1 LRSPSYSWHSR
12 GLAMS
17 LIEIEDLTFSYTSQ
31 RQEPALRNLSCS
43 IEQGSFVGITGLADA
58 GKSTFCRL
66 IAGYIPHFFHG
77 EFSGR
82 VSVAATDTRETTI
95 GELAERVG
103 FVFENP
109 FDQLTGASLTVLEE
123 AAFALEN
130 MGLAREEIRL
140 RAEKSLSQVGMGDL
154 KDRHPQQL
162 SGGQSQRLA
171 LASILAV
178 QPEVFILD
186 EPTSQLDPL
195 GVEEVFDVITDM
207 HSTGNTLIVV
217 SQDLDHLAIRADRL
231 IVIDRGEIKWD
242 GEPREV
248 LLDAA
253 EARYP
258 ILIPDVLQIS
268 RKLREA
274 GRIPS
279 NSPVPLTVVQ
289 AAKELS
295 SIDTPGSAAQTIA
308 SDRTSR
314 RSKEKRSN
322 EIVFEDVHFDYPTG
336 VSAIRGISLSLD
348 EGCVCIVGQNGSG
361 KTTFARHLNGL
372 LKPTRGHVLVRGK
385 DTREY
390 RVAELAREVGLAFQ
404 NPDDQLFRSTV
415 EEEVRFGPD
424 NVGASP
430 EESKRL
436 VTSAMEL
443 MGLEA
448 VREKKPHDL
457 GVPER
462 KRVATASVIAM
473 NTPVVVLD
481 EPSGGQDA
489 EGIDLLGH
497 LVGHLVE
504 QGKLVIVVTH
514 DVKFAARQADRV
526 IALHQGQVL
535 LDDDPRTVF
544 GREEDLALTHVEP
557 PAVTRLGKLLGL
569 DETLLL
575 PEELVADFAP
585 E

>member
-1 LRSPSYSWHSR
+1 
-12 GLAMS
+12 MS
-17 LIEIEDLTFSYTSQ
+17 LIDIEDLTFSYAAQ
-31 RQEPALRNLSCS
+31 RQEPALRNVSCS
-43 IEQGSFVGITGLADA
+43 IEQGSFVGITGLAEA

-66 IAGYIPHFFHG
+66 IAGYIPHFFQG

-82 VSVAATDTRETTI
+82 VNVAGKDTRETTI
-95 GELAERVG
+95 GELAEWVG

-130 MGLAREEIRL
+130 MGLAREQIRL
-140 RAEKSLSQVGMGDL
+140 RAEKSLTQVGMEDL

-195 GVEEVFDVITDM
+195 GVEEVFDVISDM
-207 HSTGNTLIVV
+207 HTRGNTLIVV
-217 SQDLDHLAIRADRL
+217 SQDLDHLAIRSDRL
-231 IVIDRGEIKWD
+231 MVIDKGEIKWD
-242 GEPREV
+242 GDPREV
-248 LLDAA
+248 LLEAA

-258 ILIPDVLQIS
+258 ILIPDVLEIS
-268 RKLREA
+268 RKLRAA

-279 NSPVPLTVVQ
+279 SPPAPLTLEQ
-289 AAKELS
+289 AATELS
-295 SIDTPGSAAQTIA
+295 SINTPGSAAQAIA
-308 SDRTSR
+308 TGRTSR
-314 RSKEKRSN
+314 HSKVESSKEL
-322 EIVFEDVHFDYPTG
+322 VFEDVHYDYPTG
-336 VSAIRGISLSLD
+336 VTAIRGVSLSLD
-348 EGCVCIVGQNGSG
+348 EGCVCIVGQNGAG
-361 KTTFARHLNGL
+361 KTTFAKHLNGL
-372 LKPTRGHVLVRGK
+372 LRPTRGRVLVRGK

-430 EESKRL
+430 EEAGRL
-436 VTSAMEL
+436 IGSAIALME
-443 MGLEA
+443 LEA

-481 EPSGGQDA
+481 EPTGGQDA
-489 EGIDLLGH
+489 EGIDLLGQ
-497 LVGHLVE
+497 LVGQLVR

-526 IALHQGQVL
+526 IALQQGRVL

-544 GREEDLALTHVEP
+544 SREEALARTHVEP
-557 PAVTRLGKLLGL
+557 PAVTQVGKLLGL
-569 DETLLL
+569 DETLLT
-575 PEELVADFAP
+575 PEEFLAVFAP

>member
-1 LRSPSYSWHSR
+1 MADSVV
-12 GLAMS
+12 S
-17 LIEIEDLTFSYTSQ
+17 LIEIEVLTFSYTTQ
-31 RQEPALRNLSCS
+31 PHEPALRNLSCS
-43 IEQGSFVGITGLADA
+43 IEQGTFVGITGLAEA

-82 VSVAATDTRETTI
+82 VNVAGTDTRETTI

-130 MGLAREEIRL
+130 MGLTREEIRL
-140 RAEKSLSQVGMGDL
+140 RAEKSLSQVGMEDL

-195 GVEEVFDVITDM
+195 GVEEVFDVISGM
-207 HSTGNTLIVV
+207 HRRGYTVIVV
-217 SQDLDHLAIRADRL
+217 SQDLDHLVIHADRL
-231 IVIDRGEIKWD
+231 MVIDKGEIKWD
-242 GEPREV
+242 GEPRKV
-248 LLDAA
+248 LLEAA

-258 ILIPDVLQIS
+258 ILIPDVLEIS
-268 RKLREA
+268 RKLRAA
-274 GRIPS
+274 GRIPLG
-279 NSPVPLTVVQ
+279 SPVPLTVEQ
-289 AAKELS
+289 AARELS
-295 SIDTPGSAAQTIA
+295 SINERSTAAQTIA
-308 SDRTSR
+308 AGRTSR
-314 RSKEKRSN
+314 HLPGSKVERRK
-322 EIVFEDVHFDYPTG
+322 ELVFENVHYDYPTG
-336 VSAIRGISLSLD
+336 VSAIRGVSLSLD
-348 EGCVCIVGQNGSG
+348 GGCVCILGQNGAG
-361 KTTFARHLNGL
+361 KTTFAKHLNGL
-372 LKPTRGHVLVRGK
+372 LQPTRGRVLVRGK

-430 EESKRL
+430 EEAKRL
-436 VTSAMEL
+436 VTSAMDL

-473 NTPVVVLD
+473 NTPVLVLD
-481 EPSGGQDA
+481 EPTGGQDA
-489 EGIDLLGH
+489 EGIDLLGK
-497 LVGHLVE
+497 LVGSLVQ

-514 DVKFAARQADRV
+514 DVKFAARHADRV
-526 IALHQGQVL
+526 IALHQGRVL
-535 LDDDPRTVF
+535 LDDGSRTVF
-544 GREEDLALTHVEP
+544 GREETLARTHVEP

-569 DETLLL
+569 DETFLSPQELLAVL
-575 PEELVADFAP
+575 NPE
-585 E
+585 

>member
-1 LRSPSYSWHSR
+1 
-12 GLAMS
+12 MS
-17 LIEIEDLTFSYTSQ
+17 LIEIEDLSFSYASQ
-31 RQEPALRNLSCS
+31 QHEPALRNLSCT
-43 IEQGSFVGITGLADA
+43 IEQGSFVGITGLTEA

-77 EFSGR
+77 ELSGR
-82 VSVAATDTRETTI
+82 VSVAGTDTRETTI
-95 GELAERVG
+95 GKLAERVG

-130 MGLAREEIRL
+130 MGLTREEIRL
-140 RAEKSLSQVGMGDL
+140 RAEKSLSQVGMEDL

-207 HSTGNTLIVV
+207 HRGGNTLIVV
-217 SQDLDHLAIRADRL
+217 SQDLDHLAIGADRL
-231 IVIDRGEIKWD
+231 IVIDKGEIKWD
-242 GEPREV
+242 GEPRKV
-248 LLDAA
+248 LLEAA
-253 EARYP
+253 EASYP
-258 ILIPDVLQIS
+258 ILIPDVLEIS

-279 NSPVPLTVVQ
+279 NSPVPLTTEQ
-289 AAKELS
+289 AVKELS
-295 SIDTPGSAAQTIA
+295 SIDTAGSASQAIA
-308 SDRTSR
+308 SGGTPR
-314 RSKEKRSN
+314 RSKVQSN
-322 EIVFEDVHFDYPTG
+322 DEILFEDVHYDYPTG
-336 VSAIRGISLSLD
+336 VSAIRGVSLSLD
-348 EGCVCIVGQNGSG
+348 EGCVCIVGENGAG
-361 KTTFARHLNGL
+361 KTTMARHLNGL
-372 LKPTRGHVLVRGK
+372 LKPTRGRVLVRGK

-415 EEEVRFGPD
+415 EDEVRFGPE

-430 EESKRL
+430 EEARRL
-436 VTSAMEL
+436 IGSAIDL

-481 EPSGGQDA
+481 EPTGGQDA
-489 EGIDLLGH
+489 EGIDLLGQ
-497 LVGHLVE
+497 LVGTLVQ

-514 DVKFAARQADRV
+514 DVKFAARRADRV
-526 IALHQGQVL
+526 IALHQGRVL
-535 LDDDPRTVF
+535 LDDDPRMVF
-544 GREEDLALTHVEP
+544 GRKEDLARTHVEP
-557 PAVTRLGKLLGL
+557 PVVTRLGKLLGL
-569 DETLLL
+569 EETLLW
-575 PEELVADFAP
+575 PEELLAVFAP

>member
-1 LRSPSYSWHSR
+1 MADS
-12 GLAMS
+12 AVS
-17 LIEIEDLTFSYTSQ
+17 LIEIEELTFSYSTQ
-31 RQEPALRNLSCS
+31 QHEPALRNLSCS
-43 IEQGSFVGITGLADA
+43 IEQGSFVGITGLAEA

-66 IAGYIPHFFHG
+66 IAGYIPHFFQG

-82 VSVAATDTRETTI
+82 VNVAGKDTTETTI
-95 GELAERVG
+95 GELAEWVG

-130 MGLAREEIRL
+130 MGLAREQIRL
-140 RAEKSLSQVGMGDL
+140 RAEKSLTQVGMEDL

-171 LASILAV
+171 LASIIAV

-195 GVEEVFDVITDM
+195 GVEEVFDVISDM
-207 HSTGNTLIVV
+207 HTRGNTLIVV
-217 SQDLDHLAIRADRL
+217 SQDLDHLAIRSERL
-231 IVIDRGEIKWD
+231 MVIDKGEIKWD

-248 LLDAA
+248 LLEAA

-258 ILIPDVLQIS
+258 ILIPDVLEIS
-268 RKLREA
+268 RKLRAAE
-274 GRIPS
+274 RIPS
-279 NSPVPLTVVQ
+279 NPPLPLTVEQ
-289 AAKELS
+289 AANELS
-295 SIDTPGSAAQTIA
+295 SIDTPGSAETIA
-308 SDRTSR
+308 AGRTSR
-314 RSKEKRSN
+314 HSKVESSKEL
-322 EIVFEDVHFDYPTG
+322 VFEDVHYDYPTG
-336 VSAIRGISLSLD
+336 VSAIRGVSLSLD
-348 EGCVCIVGQNGSG
+348 EGCVCIVGQNGAG
-361 KTTFARHLNGL
+361 KTTFAKHLNGL
-372 LKPTRGHVLVRGK
+372 LRPTRGRVLVRGK

-424 NVGASP
+424 NVGAGP
-430 EESKRL
+430 EEAKRM
-436 VTSAMEL
+436 VAFAMDL

-448 VREKKPHDL
+448 VPEKKPHDL

-481 EPSGGQDA
+481 EPTGGQDA
-489 EGIDLLGH
+489 EGIELLGQVVGQ
-497 LVGHLVE
+497 LVQ
-504 QGKLVIVVTH
+504 QGKLVVVVTH
-514 DVKFAARQADRV
+514 DVMFAARHADRV
-526 IALHQGQVL
+526 IALYQGRVL

-544 GREEDLALTHVEP
+544 GREETLARTHVVP

-569 DETLLL
+569 EETLLS
-575 PEELVADFAP
+575 PEELLAVFAP

>member
-1 LRSPSYSWHSR
+1 MADSVV
-12 GLAMS
+12 S
-17 LIEIEDLTFSYTSQ
+17 LIEIEDLTFSYASQ
-31 RQEPALRNLSCS
+31 QHEPALRNLSCS
-43 IEQGSFVGITGLADA
+43 IEQGTFVGITGLAET

-77 EFSGR
+77 EFSG
-82 VSVAATDTRETTI
+82 SVNIAGTDTRETTI

-140 RAEKSLSQVGMGDL
+140 RAEKSLSQVGMEDL

-178 QPEVFILD
+178 QPDVFILD

-207 HSTGNTLIVV
+207 HRAGNTLIVV

-231 IVIDRGEIKWD
+231 MVIDKGEIKWD
-242 GEPREV
+242 GEPRKV
-248 LLDAA
+248 LLEAA

-258 ILIPDVLQIS
+258 ILIPDVLEIS
-268 RKLREA
+268 RRLRAA
-274 GRIPS
+274 GRIPTT
-279 NSPVPLTVVQ
+279 SPVPLTVEQ
-289 AAKELS
+289 AAEELS
-295 SIDTPGSAAQTIA
+295 SINTPGSAAGTIA
-308 SDRTSR
+308 SGRTSR
-314 RSKEKRSN
+314 HAKEESN
-322 EIVFEDVHFDYPTG
+322 KELLFEDVHYDYPTG
-336 VSAIRGISLSLD
+336 VSAIRGVSLRLD
-348 EGCVCIVGQNGSG
+348 EGCVCIVGQNGAG
-361 KTTFARHLNGL
+361 KTTFAKHLNGL
-372 LKPTRGHVLVRGK
+372 LRPTRGRVLIRGK

-415 EEEVRFGPD
+415 EAEVRFGPD

-430 EESKRL
+430 EEAKRL
-436 VTSAMEL
+436 VATAMDL
-443 MGLEA
+443 MALEA

-481 EPSGGQDA
+481 EPTGGQDA
-489 EGIDLLGH
+489 EGIELLGQ
-497 LVGHLVE
+497 LVSQLVQ

-514 DVKFAARQADRV
+514 DVKFAAQHADRV
-526 IALHQGQVL
+526 IALHQGRAL
-535 LDDDPRTVF
+535 LDDDPRSVF
-544 GREEDLALTHVEP
+544 GREEALARTHVEP

-569 DETLLL
+569 DETLLTL
-575 PEELVADFAP
+575 EEFLAVFAP

>member
-1 LRSPSYSWHSR
+1 MADS
-12 GLAMS
+12 AVS
-17 LIEIEDLTFSYTSQ
+17 LIEIEDLTFSYASKQ
-31 RQEPALRNLSCS
+31 HEPALRNLRCT
-43 IEQGSFVGITGLADA
+43 IEQGSFVGITGPAEA
-58 GKSTFCRL
+58 GKTTFCRL

-77 EFSGR
+77 EFSGN
-82 VSVAATDTRETTI
+82 VNVAGTDTRETTI
-95 GELAERVG
+95 GDLAERVG

-140 RAEKSLSQVGMGDL
+140 RAEKSLSQVGMEDL

-207 HSTGNTLIVV
+207 HRGGNTLIVV

-231 IVIDRGEIKWD
+231 MVIDEGEIKWD
-242 GEPREV
+242 GEPRKV
-248 LLDAA
+248 LLEAA

-258 ILIPDVLQIS
+258 ILIPDVLEIS
-268 RKLREA
+268 RKLRAA

-279 NSPVPLTVVQ
+279 TSAVPLTVEQ

-295 SIDTPGSAAQTIA
+295 PINIPGSAAQTIA
-308 SDRTSR
+308 AGKTSCHSKVES
-314 RSKEKRSN
+314 SKEL
-322 EIVFEDVHFDYPTG
+322 VFEDVHYDYPTG
-336 VSAIRGISLSLD
+336 VSAIRGVSLSLD
-348 EGCVCIVGQNGSG
+348 EGCVCIVGQNGAG
-361 KTTFARHLNGL
+361 KTTLAKHLNGL
-372 LKPTRGHVLVRGK
+372 LQPTRGRVLVRGK

-415 EEEVRFGPD
+415 EVEVRFGPD

-430 EESKRL
+430 EEAKRL
-436 VTSAMEL
+436 VATAMDL

-448 VREKKPHDL
+448 VRQKKPHDL

-481 EPSGGQDA
+481 EPTGGQDA
-489 EGIDLLGH
+489 KGIELLGQ
-497 LVGHLVE
+497 LVGQLVQ

-514 DVKFAARQADRV
+514 DVKFAAQHADRV
-526 IALHQGQVL
+526 IALHQGRVL

-544 GREEDLALTHVEP
+544 GREEALARTHVEP
-557 PAVTRLGKLLGL
+557 PAVTRLGKLMGL
-569 DETLLL
+569 DETLLS
-575 PEELVADFAP
+575 PEELLAVFAP

>member
-1 LRSPSYSWHSR
+1 V
-12 GLAMS
+12 S
-17 LIEIEDLTFSYTSQ
+17 LIEIEDLTFSYASQ
-31 RQEPALRNLSCS
+31 QHEPALRNLSCT
-43 IEQGSFVGITGLADA
+43 IEQGTFVGITGLAEA

-66 IAGYIPHFFHG
+66 ISGYIPHFFHG
-77 EFSGR
+77 EFSGT
-82 VSVAATDTRETTI
+82 VSVAETDTRETTI

-130 MGLAREEIRL
+130 MGLARDEIRL
-140 RAEKSLSQVGMGDL
+140 RAEKSLSQVGMEDL
-154 KDRHPQQL
+154 EDRHPQQL

-195 GVEEVFDVITDM
+195 GMEEVFEVITDM
-207 HSTGNTLIVV
+207 HRAGNTLIVV

-231 IVIDRGEIKWD
+231 IVIDKGEIKWD
-242 GEPREV
+242 GEPRKV
-248 LLDAA
+248 LLKAA

-258 ILIPDVLQIS
+258 ILIPDVLEIS
-268 RKLREA
+268 RKLRDA
-274 GRIPS
+274 SLIPS
-279 NSPVPLTVVQ
+279 DPPVPLTVEQ
-289 AAKELS
+289 AVKELS
-295 SIDTPGSAAQTIA
+295 SIDTTGSASQAID
-308 SDRTSR
+308 SDSTPR
-314 RSKEKRSN
+314 RSKAEGSN
-322 EIVFEDVHFDYPTG
+322 EIVFEDVHYDYPTG
-336 VSAIRGISLSLD
+336 VSAIRGVSLRL
-348 EGCVCIVGQNGSG
+348 EGGCICIVGQNGAG
-361 KTTFARHLNGL
+361 KTTLARLLNGL
-372 LKPTRGHVLVRGK
+372 LKPTRGRVLVRGK
-385 DTREY
+385 DTREH

-430 EESKRL
+430 EEARRL
-436 VTSAMEL
+436 IGSAIDLMEL
-443 MGLEA
+443 ET

-481 EPSGGQDA
+481 EPTGGQDA
-489 EGIDLLGH
+489 EGIDLLGQ
-497 LVGHLVE
+497 LVDTLVQ

-514 DVKFAARQADRV
+514 DVRFAARHADRV
-526 IALHQGQVL
+526 IALHQGRVL
-535 LDDDPRTVF
+535 LDDDPRAVL

-575 PEELVADFAP
+575 PEELLAVFAP

>member
-1 LRSPSYSWHSR
+1 
-12 GLAMS
+12 MS
-17 LIEIEDLTFSYTSQ
+17 LIEIEDLTFSYASKQ
-31 RQEPALRNLSCS
+31 HEPALRNLRCT
-43 IEQGSFVGITGLADA
+43 IEQGSFVGITGPAEA
-58 GKSTFCRL
+58 GKTTFCRL

-77 EFSGR
+77 EFSGN
-82 VSVAATDTRETTI
+82 VNVAGTDTRETTI
-95 GELAERVG
+95 GDLAERVG

-140 RAEKSLSQVGMGDL
+140 RAEKSLSQVGMEDL

-207 HSTGNTLIVV
+207 HRGGNTLIVV

-231 IVIDRGEIKWD
+231 MVIDEGEIKWD
-242 GEPREV
+242 GEPRKV
-248 LLDAA
+248 LLEAA

-258 ILIPDVLQIS
+258 ILIPDVLEIS
-268 RKLREA
+268 RKLRAA

-279 NSPVPLTVVQ
+279 TSAVPLTVEQ

-295 SIDTPGSAAQTIA
+295 PINIPGSAAQTIVAGRA
-308 SDRTSR
+308 SHQPTVES
-314 RSKEKRSN
+314 SKELL
-322 EIVFEDVHFDYPTG
+322 FEDVHYDYPTG
-336 VSAIRGISLSLD
+336 VSAIRGVSLSLD
-348 EGCVCIVGQNGSG
+348 EGCVCIVGQNGAG
-361 KTTFARHLNGL
+361 KTTLAKHLNGL
-372 LKPTRGHVLVRGK
+372 LQPTRGRVLVRGK

-415 EEEVRFGPD
+415 EVEVRFGPD

-430 EESKRL
+430 EEAKRL
-436 VTSAMEL
+436 VATAMDL

-448 VREKKPHDL
+448 VRQKKPHDL

-481 EPSGGQDA
+481 EPTGGQDA
-489 EGIDLLGH
+489 KGIELLGQ
-497 LVGHLVE
+497 LVGQLVQ

-514 DVKFAARQADRV
+514 DVKFAAQHADRV
-526 IALHQGQVL
+526 IALYQGRVL

-544 GREEDLALTHVEP
+544 GREEALALTHVEP
-557 PAVTRLGKLLGL
+557 PAVTRLGKLMGL
-569 DETLLL
+569 DETLLS
-575 PEELVADFAP
+575 PEELLAVFAP

>member
-1 LRSPSYSWHSR
+1 MADS
-12 GLAMS
+12 AVS
-17 LIEIEDLTFSYTSQ
+17 LIEIEDLTFSYSTQ
-31 RQEPALRNLSCS
+31 QHELALRNLSCS
-43 IEQGSFVGITGLADA
+43 IEQGSFVGITGLAEA

-66 IAGYIPHFFHG
+66 IAGYIPHFFQG

-82 VSVAATDTRETTI
+82 VNVAGKDTRETTI
-95 GELAERVG
+95 GELAEWVG

-130 MGLAREEIRL
+130 MGLAREQIRL
-140 RAEKSLSQVGMGDL
+140 RAEKSLTQVGMEDL

-195 GVEEVFDVITDM
+195 GVEEVFDVISDM
-207 HSTGNTLIVV
+207 HTIGNTLIVV
-217 SQDLDHLAIRADRL
+217 SQDLDHLALRADRL
-231 IVIDRGEIKWD
+231 MVIDKGEIKWD

-248 LLDAA
+248 LLEAA

-258 ILIPDVLQIS
+258 ILIPDVLEIS
-268 RKLREA
+268 RKLRAA

-279 NSPVPLTVVQ
+279 NPPLPLTVEQ
-289 AAKELS
+289 AANELY
-295 SIDTPGSAAQTIA
+295 SIGTPGSAETIA
-308 SDRTSR
+308 AGRTSR
-314 RSKEKRSN
+314 HSKVESSKEL
-322 EIVFEDVHFDYPTG
+322 VFEDVHYDYPTG
-336 VSAIRGISLSLD
+336 VSAIRGVSLSLD
-348 EGCVCIVGQNGSG
+348 EGCVCIVGQNGAG
-361 KTTFARHLNGL
+361 KTTFAKHLNGL
-372 LKPTRGHVLVRGK
+372 LRPTRGRVLVRGK

-424 NVGASP
+424 NVGAGP
-430 EESKRL
+430 EEAKRM
-436 VTSAMEL
+436 VAFAMDL

-448 VREKKPHDL
+448 VPEKKPHDL

-481 EPSGGQDA
+481 EPTGGQDA
-489 EGIDLLGH
+489 EGIELLGQ
-497 LVGHLVE
+497 LVGQLVQ
-504 QGKLVIVVTH
+504 QGKLVVVVTH
-514 DVKFAARQADRV
+514 DVNFAARHADRV
-526 IALHQGQVL
+526 IALYQGRVL
-535 LDDDPRTVF
+535 LDDYPRTVF
-544 GREEDLALTHVEP
+544 GREETLACTHVEP

-569 DETLLL
+569 DETLLS
-575 PEELVADFAP
+575 PEELLAVFAP

>member
-1 LRSPSYSWHSR
+1 
-12 GLAMS
+12 M
-17 LIEIEDLTFSYTSQ
+17 E
-31 RQEPALRNLSCS
+31 
-43 IEQGSFVGITGLADA
+43 
-58 GKSTFCRL
+58 
-66 IAGYIPHFFHG
+66 
-77 EFSGR
+77 
-82 VSVAATDTRETTI
+82 
-95 GELAERVG
+95 
-103 FVFENP
+103 
-109 FDQLTGASLTVLEE
+109 
-123 AAFALEN
+123 
-130 MGLAREEIRL
+130 
-140 RAEKSLSQVGMGDL
+140 DL

-207 HSTGNTLIVV
+207 HRGGNTLIVV

-231 IVIDRGEIKWD
+231 MVIDEGEIKWD
-242 GEPREV
+242 GEPRKV
-248 LLDAA
+248 LLEAA

-258 ILIPDVLQIS
+258 ILIPDVLEIS
-268 RKLREA
+268 RKLRAA

-279 NSPVPLTVVQ
+279 NPPLPLTVEQ
-289 AAKELS
+289 AANELY
-295 SIDTPGSAAQTIA
+295 SIGTPGSAETIA
-308 SDRTSR
+308 AGRTSR
-314 RSKEKRSN
+314 HSKVESSKEL
-322 EIVFEDVHFDYPTG
+322 VFEDVHYDYPTG
-336 VSAIRGISLSLD
+336 VSAIRGVSLSLD
-348 EGCVCIVGQNGSG
+348 EGCVCIVGQNGAG
-361 KTTFARHLNGL
+361 KTTFAKHLNGL
-372 LKPTRGHVLVRGK
+372 LRPTRGRVLVRGK

-424 NVGASP
+424 NVGAGP
-430 EESKRL
+430 EEAKRM
-436 VTSAMEL
+436 VAFAMDL

-448 VREKKPHDL
+448 VPEKKPHDL

-481 EPSGGQDA
+481 EPTGGQDA
-489 EGIDLLGH
+489 KGIELLGQ
-497 LVGHLVE
+497 LVGQLVQ

-514 DVKFAARQADRV
+514 DVKFAGRHADRV
-526 IALHQGQVL
+526 IAFHQGSVL

-544 GREEDLALTHVEP
+544 SREEALARTHVEA

-569 DETLLL
+569 DETLLT
-575 PEELVADFAP
+575 PEEFLAVFDP

>member
-1 LRSPSYSWHSR
+1 MADSAL
-12 GLAMS
+12 S
-17 LIEIEDLTFSYTSQ
+17 LIEIEDLTFSYASQ
-31 RQEPALRNLSCS
+31 HEPALRNLSCS
-43 IEQGSFVGITGLADA
+43 IEQGSFVGITGLAEA

-66 IAGYIPHFFHG
+66 ISGYIPHFFHG
-77 EFSGR
+77 ELSGT
-82 VSVAATDTRETTI
+82 VNVAGTGTRETTI

-140 RAEKSLSQVGMGDL
+140 RAGKSLSQVGMEDL

-195 GVEEVFDVITDM
+195 GVEEVFDVISGM
-207 HSTGNTLIVV
+207 HRSGYTVIVV
-217 SQDLDHLAIRADRL
+217 SQDLDHLAVHSDRL
-231 IVIDRGEIKWD
+231 IVIDKGEIKWD
-242 GEPREV
+242 GEPRKV
-248 LLDAA
+248 LLRAA
-253 EARYP
+253 ESRYP
-258 ILIPDVLQIS
+258 ILIPDVLEIS
-268 RKLREA
+268 RKLRAA

-279 NSPVPLTVVQ
+279 SPPAPLTVEQ
-289 AAKELS
+289 AATELS
-295 SIDTPGSAAQTIA
+295 SINTAGSAAQAIA
-308 SDRTSR
+308 AGEASR
-314 RSKEKRSN
+314 HPPGSKAASSN
-322 EIVFEDVHFDYPTG
+322 ELVFEEVHYDYPTG
-336 VSAIRGISLSLD
+336 VSAIRGVSLSLE
-348 EGCVCIVGQNGSG
+348 EGCVCIVGQNGAG
-361 KTTFARHLNGL
+361 KTTFAKHLNGL
-372 LKPTRGHVLVRGK
+372 LRPTRGRVLVGGK

-390 RVAELAREVGLAFQ
+390 RIAELAREVGLAFQ

-424 NVGASP
+424 NVGAAP

-436 VTSAMEL
+436 VTSAIDL

-448 VREKKPHDL
+448 VRGRKPHDL
-457 GVPER
+457 GLAER

-481 EPSGGQDA
+481 EPTGGQDA

-497 LVGHLVE
+497 LVDDLVQ
-504 QGKLVIVVTH
+504 QGKLVVLVTH
-514 DVKFAARQADRV
+514 DVRFAAGYADRV
-526 IALHQGQVL
+526 IALHQGRVL
-535 LDDDPRTVF
+535 LDDGPRMVF
-544 GREEDLALTHVEP
+544 AREEALASTHVES
-557 PAVTRLGKLLGL
+557 PAVTRLGKQLGL
-569 DETLLL
+569 DETLLS
-575 PEELVADFAP
+575 PEELLAVLAP

>member
-1 LRSPSYSWHSR
+1 MADS
-12 GLAMS
+12 AVS
-17 LIEIEDLTFSYTSQ
+17 LIEIEDLTFSYSTQ
-31 RQEPALRNLSCS
+31 QHEPALRNLSCS
-43 IEQGSFVGITGLADA
+43 IEQGSFVGITGLAEA

-66 IAGYIPHFFHG
+66 IAGYIPHFFQG

-82 VSVAATDTRETTI
+82 VNVAGKDTRETTI
-95 GELAERVG
+95 GELAEWVG

-130 MGLAREEIRL
+130 MGLAREQIRL
-140 RAEKSLSQVGMGDL
+140 RAEKSLTQVGMEDL

-171 LASILAV
+171 LASILAI

-195 GVEEVFDVITDM
+195 GVEEVFDVISDM
-207 HSTGNTLIVV
+207 HTRGNTLIVV

-231 IVIDRGEIKWD
+231 MVIDKAEIKWD

-248 LLDAA
+248 LLEAA

-258 ILIPDVLQIS
+258 ILIPDVLEIS
-268 RKLREA
+268 CKLRAA

-279 NSPVPLTVVQ
+279 NPPLPLTVEQ
-289 AAKELS
+289 AANELS
-295 SIDTPGSAAQTIA
+295 SIVTPDSAEIIA
-308 SDRTSR
+308 AGRTSR
-314 RSKEKRSN
+314 HSKVESSKEL
-322 EIVFEDVHFDYPTG
+322 VFEDVHYDYPTG
-336 VSAIRGISLSLD
+336 VSAIRGVSLSLD
-348 EGCVCIVGQNGSG
+348 EGCVCIVGQNGAG
-361 KTTFARHLNGL
+361 KTTFAKHLNGL
-372 LKPTRGHVLVRGK
+372 LRPTRGRVLVRGK

-424 NVGASP
+424 NVGAGP
-430 EESKRL
+430 EEAKRM
-436 VTSAMEL
+436 VAFAMDL

-448 VREKKPHDL
+448 VPEKKPHDL

-481 EPSGGQDA
+481 EPTGGQDA
-489 EGIDLLGH
+489 EGIELLGQ
-497 LVGHLVE
+497 LVGQLVQ
-504 QGKLVIVVTH
+504 QGKLVVVVTH
-514 DVKFAARQADRV
+514 DVNFAARHADRV
-526 IALHQGQVL
+526 IALYRGRVL

-544 GREEDLALTHVEP
+544 GREETLARTHVEP
-557 PAVTRLGKLLGL
+557 PAVTRLGNLLGL
-569 DETLLL
+569 DETLLS
-575 PEELVADFAP
+575 PEELLAVFAP

>member
-1 LRSPSYSWHSR
+1 L
-12 GLAMS
+12 S
-17 LIEIEDLTFSYTSQ
+17 LIEIEDLTFSYAAQ
-31 RQEPALRNLSCS
+31 RQEPALRNVSCAV
-43 IEQGSFVGITGLADA
+43 EQGTFVGITGLAEA

-77 EFSGR
+77 ELSGR
-82 VSVAATDTRETTI
+82 VSVAGTDTRETTI

-140 RAEKSLSQVGMGDL
+140 RAEKSLSQVGMEDL

-195 GVEEVFDVITDM
+195 GVEEVFDVISDM
-207 HSTGNTLIVV
+207 HRRGNTLIVV
-217 SQDLDHLAIRADRL
+217 SQDLDHLAIRADRM
-231 IVIDRGEIKWD
+231 IVIDEGEIKWD
-242 GEPREV
+242 GEPRKV

-258 ILIPDVLQIS
+258 ILIPDVLEIS

-279 NSPVPLTVVQ
+279 DSPVPLTVEQ

-295 SIDTPGSAAQTIA
+295 SIDTTGSATQTVA
-308 SDRTSR
+308 SGCTTR
-314 RSKEKRSN
+314 RSKLESSN
-322 EIVFEDVHFDYPTG
+322 EILFEDVFYDYPAG
-336 VSAIRGISLSLD
+336 VSAIRGVSFSLD
-348 EGCVCIVGQNGSG
+348 EGCVCIVGQNGAG
-361 KTTFARHLNGL
+361 KTTLARHLNGL
-372 LKPTRGHVLVRGK
+372 LKPTRGRVLVRGK

-415 EEEVRFGPD
+415 EDEVRFGPD

-430 EESKRL
+430 EEANPLIS
-436 VTSAMEL
+436 SAIDL

-481 EPSGGQDA
+481 EPTGGQDA
-489 EGIDLLGH
+489 EGIDLLGQ
-497 LVGHLVE
+497 LVGSLVQ
-504 QGKLVIVVTH
+504 QGKLMIVITH
-514 DVKFAARQADRV
+514 DVKFAARYADRV

-535 LDDDPRTVF
+535 LDDDPRTVL
-544 GREEDLALTHVEP
+544 GRKEDLSRTHVEP

-575 PEELVADFAP
+575 PEELLAVFSP

>member
-1 LRSPSYSWHSR
+1 
-12 GLAMS
+12 MS
-17 LIEIEDLTFSYTSQ
+17 LIEIEDLTFSYASQ
-31 RQEPALRNLSCS
+31 QHEPALRNLSCT
-43 IEQGSFVGITGLADA
+43 IEKGTFVGIAGLAEA

-66 IAGYIPHFFHG
+66 ISGYIPHFFHG
-77 EFSGR
+77 EFSGT
-82 VSVAATDTRETTI
+82 VSVAETDTRETTI

-130 MGLAREEIRL
+130 MGLARDEIRL
-140 RAEKSLSQVGMGDL
+140 RAEKSLSQVGMEDL
-154 KDRHPQQL
+154 EDRHPQQL

-171 LASILAV
+171 LASILAI

-195 GVEEVFDVITDM
+195 GVEEVFEVITDM
-207 HSTGNTLIVV
+207 HRAGNTLIVV

-231 IVIDRGEIKWD
+231 IVIDKGEIKWD
-242 GEPREV
+242 GEPRKV
-248 LLDAA
+248 LLEAA

-258 ILIPDVLQIS
+258 ILIPDVLEVS
-268 RKLREA
+268 RKLRTA

-279 NSPVPLTVVQ
+279 NPPVPLTVEQ
-289 AAKELS
+289 AVKELS
-295 SIDTPGSAAQTIA
+295 WIDTTGSASQAID
-308 SDRTSR
+308 SDSTPR
-314 RSKEKRSN
+314 RSKVDGSN
-322 EIVFEDVHFDYPTG
+322 EIVFEEVHYDYPSG
-336 VSAIRGISLSLD
+336 VSAIRGVSLSL
-348 EGCVCIVGQNGSG
+348 EGGCICIVGQNGAG
-361 KTTFARHLNGL
+361 KTTLARHLNGL
-372 LKPTRGHVLVRGK
+372 LKPTRGRVLVRGK

-390 RVAELAREVGLAFQ
+390 RVAELAREVGQAFQ

-415 EEEVRFGPD
+415 VEEVRFGPD
-424 NVGASP
+424 NVGAGS
-430 EESKRL
+430 EEAKRL
-436 VTSAMEL
+436 VNSAIDL
-443 MGLEA
+443 MGLET

-457 GVPER
+457 GMPER

-481 EPSGGQDA
+481 EPTGGQDA
-489 EGIDLLGH
+489 EGIDLLGQ
-497 LVGHLVE
+497 LVDTLVQ

-514 DVKFAARQADRV
+514 DVRFAARHADRV
-526 IALHQGQVL
+526 IALHQGRVL
-535 LDDDPRTVF
+535 LDDDPRAVF

-575 PEELVADFAP
+575 PEELLAVFVPD
-585 E
+585 

>member
-1 LRSPSYSWHSR
+1 
-12 GLAMS
+12 MS
-17 LIEIEDLTFSYTSQ
+17 LIEIEDLTFSYASQ
-31 RQEPALRNLSCS
+31 QHEPALRNLTCS
-43 IEQGSFVGITGLADA
+43 IEEGSFVGIAGLAEA
-58 GKSTFCRL
+58 GKSSFCRL
-66 IAGYIPHFFHG
+66 ISAYIPHFFHG
-77 EFSGR
+77 ELSGTVR
-82 VSVAATDTRETTI
+82 VAGTDTRETTI
-95 GELAERVG
+95 GELAESVG

-140 RAEKSLSQVGMGDL
+140 RAEKSLSQVGMEDL

-171 LASILAV
+171 LASILAL

-195 GVEEVFDVITDM
+195 GVEEVFDVITGT
-207 HSTGNTLIVV
+207 HRGGYTVIVV
-217 SQDLDHLAIRADRL
+217 SQDLDHLAIRAERL
-231 IVIDRGEIKWD
+231 IVIDKGKIKWD
-242 GEPREV
+242 GEPRKV
-248 LLDAA
+248 LLEAA
-253 EARYP
+253 EASFP
-258 ILIPDVLQIS
+258 ILIPDVLEIS
-268 RKLREA
+268 RNLRAA

-279 NSPVPLTVVQ
+279 DSPVPLTVEQ
-289 AAKELS
+289 AARELS
-295 SIDTPGSAAQTIA
+295 SVDTPGSAAEAIA
-308 SDRTSR
+308 AGKASSHLPG
-314 RSKEKRSN
+314 SKAESSN
-322 EIVFEDVHFDYPTG
+322 ELVFEDVHYDYPTG
-336 VSAIRGISLSLD
+336 VSAIRGVSLSMD
-348 EGCVCIVGQNGSG
+348 DGCVCVVGQNGAG
-361 KTTFARHLNGL
+361 KTTFAKHLNGL
-372 LKPTRGHVLVRGK
+372 LRPTRGRVLVRGK

-430 EESKRL
+430 EEAKRL
-436 VTSAMEL
+436 VASAMDL

-457 GVPER
+457 GLAER

-481 EPSGGQDA
+481 EPTGGQDA
-489 EGIDLLGH
+489 EGIERLGH
-497 LVGHLVE
+497 LVGHLVQ

-514 DVKFAARQADRV
+514 DVKFAARLADRV

-535 LDDDPRTVF
+535 LDDDPRTAF

-569 DETLLL
+569 DETLLS
-575 PEELVADFAP
+575 PEELLAVFAP

>member
-1 LRSPSYSWHSR
+1 MADS
-12 GLAMS
+12 AVS
-17 LIEIEDLTFSYTSQ
+17 LIEIEDLTFSYSTQ
-31 RQEPALRNLSCS
+31 QHEPALRNLSCS
-43 IEQGSFVGITGLADA
+43 IEQGSFVGITGLAEA

-66 IAGYIPHFFHG
+66 IAGYIPHFFQG

-82 VSVAATDTRETTI
+82 VNVAGKDTRETTI
-95 GELAERVG
+95 GELAEWVG

-130 MGLAREEIRL
+130 MGLAREQIRL
-140 RAEKSLSQVGMGDL
+140 RAEKSLTQVGMEDL

-195 GVEEVFDVITDM
+195 GVEEVFDVISDM
-207 HSTGNTLIVV
+207 HTRGNTLIVV

-231 IVIDRGEIKWD
+231 MVIDKAEIKWD

-248 LLDAA
+248 LLEAA

-258 ILIPDVLQIS
+258 ILIPDVLEIS
-268 RKLREA
+268 CKLRAA

-279 NSPVPLTVVQ
+279 NPPLPLTVEQ
-289 AAKELS
+289 AANELS
-295 SIDTPGSAAQTIA
+295 SIVTPDSAEIIA
-308 SDRTSR
+308 AGRTSR
-314 RSKEKRSN
+314 HSKVESSKEL
-322 EIVFEDVHFDYPTG
+322 VFEDVHYDYPTG
-336 VSAIRGISLSLD
+336 VSAIRGVSLSLD
-348 EGCVCIVGQNGSG
+348 EGCVCIVGQNGAG
-361 KTTFARHLNGL
+361 KTTFAKHLNGL
-372 LKPTRGHVLVRGK
+372 LRPTRGRVLVRGK

-424 NVGASP
+424 NVGAGP
-430 EESKRL
+430 EEAKRM
-436 VTSAMEL
+436 VAFAMDL

-448 VREKKPHDL
+448 VPEKKPHDL

-481 EPSGGQDA
+481 EPTGGQDA
-489 EGIDLLGH
+489 EGIELLGQ
-497 LVGHLVE
+497 LVGQLVQ
-504 QGKLVIVVTH
+504 QGKLVVVVTH
-514 DVKFAARQADRV
+514 DVNFAARHADRV
-526 IALHQGQVL
+526 IALYRGRVL

-544 GREEDLALTHVEP
+544 GREETLARTHVEP
-557 PAVTRLGKLLGL
+557 PAVTRLGNLLGL
-569 DETLLL
+569 DETLLS
-575 PEELVADFAP
+575 PEELLAVFAP

>member
-1 LRSPSYSWHSR
+1 MADS
-12 GLAMS
+12 AVS
-17 LIEIEDLTFSYTSQ
+17 LIEIEDLTFSYSTQ
-31 RQEPALRNLSCS
+31 QHEPALRNLSCS
-43 IEQGSFVGITGLADA
+43 IEQGSFVGITGLAEA

-66 IAGYIPHFFHG
+66 IAGYIPHFFQG
-77 EFSGR
+77 KFSGR
-82 VSVAATDTRETTI
+82 VNVAGKDTRETTI
-95 GELAERVG
+95 GELAEWVG

-130 MGLAREEIRL
+130 MGLAREQIRL
-140 RAEKSLSQVGMGDL
+140 RAEKSLTQVGMEDL

-195 GVEEVFDVITDM
+195 GVEEVFDVISDM
-207 HSTGNTLIVV
+207 RTRGNTLIVV
-217 SQDLDHLAIRADRL
+217 SQDLDHLALRADRL
-231 IVIDRGEIKWD
+231 MVIDKGEIKWD

-248 LLDAA
+248 LLEAA

-258 ILIPDVLQIS
+258 ILIPDVLEIS
-268 RKLREA
+268 RKLRAA

-279 NSPVPLTVVQ
+279 NPPLPLTVEQ
-289 AAKELS
+289 AANELY
-295 SIDTPGSAAQTIA
+295 SIGTPGSAETIA
-308 SDRTSR
+308 AGRTSR
-314 RSKEKRSN
+314 HSKVESSKEL
-322 EIVFEDVHFDYPTG
+322 VFEDVHYDYPTG
-336 VSAIRGISLSLD
+336 VSAIRGVSLSLD
-348 EGCVCIVGQNGSG
+348 EGCVCIVGQNGAG
-361 KTTFARHLNGL
+361 KTTFAKHLNGL
-372 LKPTRGHVLVRGK
+372 LRPTRGRVLVRGK

-424 NVGASP
+424 NVGAGP
-430 EESKRL
+430 EEAKRM
-436 VTSAMEL
+436 VAFAMDL

-448 VREKKPHDL
+448 VPEKKPHDL

-481 EPSGGQDA
+481 EPTGGQDA
-489 EGIDLLGH
+489 EGIELLGQ
-497 LVGHLVE
+497 LVGQLVQ
-504 QGKLVIVVTH
+504 QGKLVVVVTH
-514 DVKFAARQADRV
+514 DVNFAARHADRV
-526 IALHQGQVL
+526 IALYQGRVL
-535 LDDDPRTVF
+535 LDDYPRTVF
-544 GREEDLALTHVEP
+544 GREETLACTHVEP

-569 DETLLL
+569 DETLLS
-575 PEELVADFAP
+575 PEELLAVFAP

>member
-1 LRSPSYSWHSR
+1 MADS
-12 GLAMS
+12 AVS
-17 LIEIEDLTFSYTSQ
+17 LIEIEDLTFSYSTQ
-31 RQEPALRNLSCS
+31 QHELALRNLSCS
-43 IEQGSFVGITGLADA
+43 IEQGSFVGITGLAEA

-66 IAGYIPHFFHG
+66 IAGYIPHFFQG

-82 VSVAATDTRETTI
+82 VNVAGKDTRETTI
-95 GELAERVG
+95 GELAEWVG

-130 MGLAREEIRL
+130 MGLAREQIRL
-140 RAEKSLSQVGMGDL
+140 RAEKSLTQVGMEDL

-195 GVEEVFDVITDM
+195 GVEEVFDVISEM
-207 HSTGNTLIVV
+207 HTRGNTLIVV
-217 SQDLDHLAIRADRL
+217 SQDLDYLAIRADRL
-231 IVIDRGEIKWD
+231 MVIDKGEIKWD

-248 LLDAA
+248 LLEAA

-258 ILIPDVLQIS
+258 ILIPDVLEIS
-268 RKLREA
+268 RKLRAA

-279 NSPVPLTVVQ
+279 NPPLPLTVEQ
-289 AAKELS
+289 AANELS
-295 SIDTPGSAAQTIA
+295 SIDTPGSAETIA
-308 SDRTSR
+308 AGRTSR
-314 RSKEKRSN
+314 HSKVESSKEL
-322 EIVFEDVHFDYPTG
+322 VFEDVHYDYPTG
-336 VSAIRGISLSLD
+336 VSAIRGVSLSLD
-348 EGCVCIVGQNGSG
+348 EGCVCIVGQNGAG
-361 KTTFARHLNGL
+361 KTTFAKHLNGL
-372 LKPTRGHVLVRGK
+372 LRPTRGRVLVRGK

-424 NVGASP
+424 NVGAGP
-430 EESKRL
+430 EEAKRM
-436 VTSAMEL
+436 VAFAMDL

-448 VREKKPHDL
+448 VPEKKPHDL

-481 EPSGGQDA
+481 EPTGGQDA
-489 EGIDLLGH
+489 EGIELLGQ
-497 LVGHLVE
+497 LVGQLVQ
-504 QGKLVIVVTH
+504 QGKLVVVVTH
-514 DVKFAARQADRV
+514 DVNFAARHADRV
-526 IALHQGQVL
+526 IALYQGRVL
-535 LDDDPRTVF
+535 LDDVPRTVF
-544 GREEDLALTHVEP
+544 GREETLARTHVEP

-569 DETLLL
+569 EETLLS
-575 PEELVADFAP
+575 PEELLAVFAP

>member
-1 LRSPSYSWHSR
+1 
-12 GLAMS
+12 MS
-17 LIEIEDLTFSYTSQ
+17 LIEIEDLTFSYSTQ
-31 RQEPALRNLSCS
+31 QHEPALRNLSCS
-43 IEQGSFVGITGLADA
+43 IEQGSFVGITGLAEA

-66 IAGYIPHFFHG
+66 IAGYIPHFFQG

-82 VSVAATDTRETTI
+82 VNVAGKDTRETTI
-95 GELAERVG
+95 GELAEWVG

-130 MGLAREEIRL
+130 MGLAREQIRL
-140 RAEKSLSQVGMGDL
+140 RAEKSLTQVGMEDL

-195 GVEEVFDVITDM
+195 GVEEVFDVISDM
-207 HSTGNTLIVV
+207 HTRGNTLIVV
-217 SQDLDHLAIRADRL
+217 SQDLDHLALRADRL
-231 IVIDRGEIKWD
+231 MVIDKGEIKWD

-248 LLDAA
+248 LLEAA

-258 ILIPDVLQIS
+258 ILIPDVLEIS
-268 RKLREA
+268 RKLRAA

-279 NSPVPLTVVQ
+279 NPPLPLTVEQ
-289 AAKELS
+289 AANELS
-295 SIDTPGSAAQTIA
+295 SVDTPGSAETIA
-308 SDRTSR
+308 AGRTSR
-314 RSKEKRSN
+314 HSKVESSKELD
-322 EIVFEDVHFDYPTG
+322 FEDVHYDYPTG
-336 VSAIRGISLSLD
+336 VSAIRGVSLSLD
-348 EGCVCIVGQNGSG
+348 EGCVCIVGQNGAG
-361 KTTFARHLNGL
+361 KTTFAKHLNGL
-372 LKPTRGHVLVRGK
+372 LRPTRGRVLVRGK
-385 DTREY
+385 GTREY

-424 NVGASP
+424 NVGAGP
-430 EESKRL
+430 EEAKRM
-436 VTSAMEL
+436 VAFAMDL

-448 VREKKPHDL
+448 VPEKKPHDL

-481 EPSGGQDA
+481 EPPGGQDA
-489 EGIDLLGH
+489 EGIELLGQ
-497 LVGHLVE
+497 LVGQLVQ
-504 QGKLVIVVTH
+504 QGKLVVVVTH
-514 DVKFAARQADRV
+514 DVNFAARHADRV
-526 IALHQGQVL
+526 IARYQGRVL

-544 GREEDLALTHVEP
+544 GREETLARTHVEP

-569 DETLLL
+569 EETLLS
-575 PEELVADFAP
+575 PEELLAVFAP

>member
-1 LRSPSYSWHSR
+1 V
-12 GLAMS
+12 S
-17 LIEIEDLTFSYTSQ
+17 LIEIEDLTFSYASQ
-31 RQEPALRNLSCS
+31 QHEPALRNLSCT
-43 IEQGSFVGITGLADA
+43 IEHGSFVGITGLAEA

-77 EFSGR
+77 EFSGK
-82 VSVAATDTRETTI
+82 VNVAGTDTRETTI

-140 RAEKSLSQVGMGDL
+140 RAEKSLSQVGMEDL

-207 HSTGNTLIVV
+207 HHGGNTLIVV

-231 IVIDRGEIKWD
+231 MVIDRGEIKWD
-242 GEPREV
+242 GEPRKV
-248 LLDAA
+248 LLEAA

-268 RKLREA
+268 RKLRAA

-279 NSPVPLTVVQ
+279 TSPVPLTVEQ

-295 SIDTPGSAAQTIA
+295 SINTPGSAAQTIA
-308 SDRTSR
+308 AGRTSR
-314 RSKEKRSN
+314 HSKVESSKEL
-322 EIVFEDVHFDYPTG
+322 VFEDVHYDYPTG
-336 VSAIRGISLSLD
+336 VTAIRGVSLSLD
-348 EGCVCIVGQNGSG
+348 EGCVCIVGQNGAG
-361 KTTFARHLNGL
+361 KTTFAKHLNGL
-372 LKPTRGHVLVRGK
+372 LRPTRGRVLVRGK

-430 EESKRL
+430 EEAKRL
-436 VTSAMEL
+436 VATAMDL
-443 MGLEA
+443 MDLEA

-462 KRVATASVIAM
+462 KRVAIASVIAM

-481 EPSGGQDA
+481 EPTGGQDA
-489 EGIDLLGH
+489 EGIDLLGQ
-497 LVGHLVE
+497 LVAQLVR

-514 DVKFAARQADRV
+514 DVKFAALHADRV
-526 IALHQGQVL
+526 IALHQGRVL

-544 GREEDLALTHVEP
+544 SREEALARTHVEP
-557 PAVTRLGKLLGL
+557 PAVTQLGKLLGL
-569 DETLLL
+569 EETLLL
-575 PEELVADFAP
+575 PEELLAVFAP

>member
-1 LRSPSYSWHSR
+1 MADS
-12 GLAMS
+12 AVS
-17 LIEIEDLTFSYTSQ
+17 LIEIEDLTFSYSTQ
-31 RQEPALRNLSCS
+31 QHEPALRNLSCS
-43 IEQGSFVGITGLADA
+43 IEQGSFVGITGLAEA

-66 IAGYIPHFFHG
+66 IAGYIPHFFQG

-82 VSVAATDTRETTI
+82 VNVAGKDTRETTI
-95 GELAERVG
+95 GELAEWVG

-130 MGLAREEIRL
+130 MGLAREQIRL
-140 RAEKSLSQVGMGDL
+140 RAEKSLTQVGMEDL

-195 GVEEVFDVITDM
+195 GVEEVFDVISDM
-207 HSTGNTLIVV
+207 HTRGNTLIVV

-231 IVIDRGEIKWD
+231 MVIDKAEIKWD

-248 LLDAA
+248 LLEAA

-258 ILIPDVLQIS
+258 ILIPDVLEIS
-268 RKLREA
+268 CKLRAA

-279 NSPVPLTVVQ
+279 NPPLPLTVEQ
-289 AAKELS
+289 AANELS
-295 SIDTPGSAAQTIA
+295 SIVTPDSAEIIA
-308 SDRTSR
+308 AGRTSR
-314 RSKEKRSN
+314 HSKVESSKEL
-322 EIVFEDVHFDYPTG
+322 VFEDVHYDYPTG
-336 VSAIRGISLSLD
+336 VSAIRGVSLSLD
-348 EGCVCIVGQNGSG
+348 EGCVCIVGQNGAG
-361 KTTFARHLNGL
+361 KTTFAKHLNGL
-372 LKPTRGHVLVRGK
+372 LRPTRGRVLVRGK

-424 NVGASP
+424 NVGAGP
-430 EESKRL
+430 EEAKRM
-436 VTSAMEL
+436 VAFAMDL

-448 VREKKPHDL
+448 VPEKKPHDL

-481 EPSGGQDA
+481 EPTGGQDA
-489 EGIDLLGH
+489 EGIELLGQ
-497 LVGHLVE
+497 LVGQLVQ
-504 QGKLVIVVTH
+504 QGKLVVVVTH
-514 DVKFAARQADRV
+514 DVNFAARHADRV
-526 IALHQGQVL
+526 IALYQGRVL
-535 LDDDPRTVF
+535 LDDYPRTVF
-544 GREEDLALTHVEP
+544 GREETLACTHVEP

-569 DETLLL
+569 DETLLS
-575 PEELVADFAP
+575 PEELLAVFAP

>member
-1 LRSPSYSWHSR
+1 
-12 GLAMS
+12 MS
-17 LIEIEDLTFSYTSQ
+17 LIEIEDLTFSYASQ
-31 RQEPALRNLSCS
+31 RHEPALRNLSCS
-43 IEQGSFVGITGLADA
+43 IEQGTFVGITGLAEA

-66 IAGYIPHFFHG
+66 IAGYIPHFFDG
-77 EFSGR
+77 EFSG
-82 VSVAATDTRETTI
+82 SVNVAGTDTRETTI

-123 AAFALEN
+123 TAFALEN
-130 MGLAREEIRL
+130 MGLAREEIGL

-195 GVEEVFDVITDM
+195 GVEEVFEVISDM
-207 HSTGNTLIVV
+207 HGRGNTLIVV
-217 SQDLDHLAIRADRL
+217 SQDLDHLALHADRL
-231 IVIDRGEIKWD
+231 MVIDKGEIKWD

-248 LLDAA
+248 LLEAA

-258 ILIPDVLQIS
+258 ILIPDVLEIS
-268 RKLREA
+268 RKLRA
-274 GRIPS
+274 VGRIPS
-279 NSPVPLTVVQ
+279 NSPVPLTVEQ
-289 AAKELS
+289 AARELS
-295 SIDTPGSAAQTIA
+295 SIDAPGSAAEIIA
-308 SDRTSR
+308 AGRTSR
-314 RSKEKRSN
+314 HSKVESRK
-322 EIVFEDVHFDYPTG
+322 ELLFEDVHYDYPTG
-336 VSAIRGISLSLD
+336 VSAIRGVSLSLD
-348 EGCVCIVGQNGSG
+348 EGCVCIVGQNGAG
-361 KTTFARHLNGL
+361 KTTFAKHLNGL
-372 LKPTRGHVLVRGK
+372 LRPTRGRVLVRGK

-424 NVGASP
+424 NVGAGA
-430 EESKRL
+430 EEAKRL
-436 VTSAMEL
+436 VASAMGL

-481 EPSGGQDA
+481 EPTGGQDA
-489 EGIDLLGH
+489 EGIALLGQ
-497 LVGHLVE
+497 LVGQLVQ
-504 QGKLVIVVTH
+504 QGKLVVVATH
-514 DVKFAARQADRV
+514 DVTFAARHADRV
-526 IALHQGQVL
+526 IALHQGRVL

-544 GREEDLALTHVEP
+544 GREEILARTHVEP

-569 DETLLL
+569 ADTLLS
-575 PEELVADFAP
+575 PEELLRVFDP

>member
-1 LRSPSYSWHSR
+1 MADS
-12 GLAMS
+12 AVS
-17 LIEIEDLTFSYTSQ
+17 LIEIEDLTFSYSTQ
-31 RQEPALRNLSCS
+31 QHEPALRNLSCS
-43 IEQGSFVGITGLADA
+43 IEQGSFVGITGLAEA

-66 IAGYIPHFFHG
+66 IAGYIPHFFQG

-82 VSVAATDTRETTI
+82 VNVAGKDTRETTI
-95 GELAERVG
+95 GELAEWVG

-130 MGLAREEIRL
+130 MGLAREQIRL
-140 RAEKSLSQVGMGDL
+140 RAEKSLTQVGMEDL

-195 GVEEVFDVITDM
+195 GVEEVFDVISDM
-207 HSTGNTLIVV
+207 HTRGNTLIVV

-231 IVIDRGEIKWD
+231 MVIDKAEIKWD

-248 LLDAA
+248 LLEAA

-258 ILIPDVLQIS
+258 ILIPDVLEIS
-268 RKLREA
+268 RKLRAA

-279 NSPVPLTVVQ
+279 NPPLPLTVEQ
-289 AAKELS
+289 AANELS
-295 SIDTPGSAAQTIA
+295 SIVTPDSAEIIA
-308 SDRTSR
+308 AGRTSR
-314 RSKEKRSN
+314 HSKVESSKEL
-322 EIVFEDVHFDYPTG
+322 VFEDVHYDYPTG
-336 VSAIRGISLSLD
+336 VSAIRGVSLSLD
-348 EGCVCIVGQNGSG
+348 EGCVCIVGQNGAG
-361 KTTFARHLNGL
+361 KTTFAKHLNGL
-372 LKPTRGHVLVRGK
+372 LRPTRGRMLVRGK

-430 EESKRL
+430 EQAKRL
-436 VTSAMEL
+436 VTSAMDL

-481 EPSGGQDA
+481 EPTGGQDA
-489 EGIDLLGH
+489 EGIDLLGI
-497 LVGHLVE
+497 LVGSLVQ

-514 DVKFAARQADRV
+514 DVKFAARHADRV
-526 IALHQGQVL
+526 IALHQGRVL
-535 LDDDPRTVF
+535 LDDGPRTVF
-544 GREEDLALTHVEP
+544 GREETLARTHVEP

-569 DETLLL
+569 DETFLSPQELLAVL
-575 PEELVADFAP
+575 NPE
-585 E
+585 

>member
-1 LRSPSYSWHSR
+1 MADS
-12 GLAMS
+12 AVS
-17 LIEIEDLTFSYTSQ
+17 LIEIEDLTFSYSAQ
-31 RQEPALRNLSCS
+31 QHEPALRNLSCS
-43 IEQGSFVGITGLADA
+43 IEQGSFVGITGLAEA

-66 IAGYIPHFFHG
+66 IAGYIPHFFQG

-82 VSVAATDTRETTI
+82 VNVAGTDTRETTI

-103 FVFENP
+103 FVFESP

-130 MGLAREEIRL
+130 MGLAREQIRL
-140 RAEKSLSQVGMGDL
+140 RAEKSLSQVGMEDL

-195 GVEEVFDVITDM
+195 GVEEVFDVISDM
-207 HSTGNTLIVV
+207 HSRGNTLIVV
-217 SQDLDHLAIRADRL
+217 SQDLDHLAIHADRL
-231 IVIDRGEIKWD
+231 IVIDNGEIKWD

-248 LLDAA
+248 LLEAA
-253 EARYP
+253 EDRYP
-258 ILIPDVLQIS
+258 ILIPDVLEIS
-268 RKLREA
+268 RKLRAA
-274 GRIPS
+274 GRIPP
-279 NSPVPLTVVQ
+279 NSPLPLTVEQ
-289 AAKELS
+289 AARELS
-295 SIDTPGSAAQTIA
+295 SIHTPGSAAETHA
-308 SDRTSR
+308 AGATSR
-314 RSKEKRSN
+314 HSKVESSKEL
-322 EIVFEDVHFDYPTG
+322 IFEDVHYDYPTG
-336 VSAIRGISLSLD
+336 VSAIRGVSVSLD
-348 EGCVCIVGQNGSG
+348 EGCVCIVGQNGAG
-361 KTTFARHLNGL
+361 KTTFAKHLNGL
-372 LKPTRGHVLVRGK
+372 LRPTRGRVLVRGK

-430 EESKRL
+430 EEAKRM
-436 VTSAMEL
+436 VASAVDL
-443 MGLEA
+443 MGLAA

-481 EPSGGQDA
+481 EPTGGQDA
-489 EGIDLLGH
+489 EGIDLLGQ
-497 LVGHLVE
+497 LVGQLVR

-526 IALHQGQVL
+526 IALQQGRVL

-544 GREEDLALTHVEP
+544 SREEALARTHVEP
-557 PAVTRLGKLLGL
+557 PAVTQVGKLLGL
-569 DETLLL
+569 DETLLT
-575 PEELVADFAP
+575 PEEFLAVFAP

>member
-1 LRSPSYSWHSR
+1 
-12 GLAMS
+12 MS
-17 LIEIEDLTFSYTSQ
+17 LIEIEDLTFSYASQ
-31 RQEPALRNLSCS
+31 QQEPALRNVSCT
-43 IEQGSFVGITGLADA
+43 IEQGAFVGITGLAEA

-77 EFSGR
+77 EFSGT
-82 VSVAATDTRETTI
+82 VSVAGTDTRETTI

-140 RAEKSLSQVGMGDL
+140 RAEKSLSLVGMEDL
-154 KDRHPQQL
+154 EDRHPQQL

-195 GVEEVFDVITDM
+195 GVEEVFEVITDM
-207 HSTGNTLIVV
+207 HRAGNTLIVV

-231 IVIDRGEIKWD
+231 IVIDKGEIKWD
-242 GEPREV
+242 GEPRKV
-248 LLDAA
+248 LIEAA
-253 EARYP
+253 EAGFP
-258 ILIPDVLQIS
+258 ILIPEVLEIS
-268 RKLREA
+268 RKLRSA

-279 NSPVPLTVVQ
+279 NSPVPLTVEQ

-295 SIDTPGSAAQTIA
+295 SIDTPGSATRTTAA
-308 SDRTSR
+308 GGTSR
-314 RSKEKRSN
+314 RSEADGSN
-322 EIVFEDVHFDYPTG
+322 EIVFEDVYYDYPTG
-336 VSAIRGISLSLD
+336 VSALRGVSLSL
-348 EGCVCIVGQNGSG
+348 EGGCVCIVGQNGAG
-361 KTTFARHLNGL
+361 KTTLARHLNGL
-372 LKPTRGHVLVRGK
+372 LRPTRGRVLVRGK

-415 EEEVRFGPD
+415 EDEVHFGPD

-430 EESKRL
+430 EEAKRL
-436 VTSAMEL
+436 VATAMDL

-481 EPSGGQDA
+481 EPTGGQDA
-489 EGIDLLGH
+489 EGIDLLGQVVGT
-497 LVGHLVE
+497 LVQ
-504 QGKLVIVVTH
+504 QGKLVLVVTH
-514 DVKFAARQADRV
+514 DVRFAARHADRV
-526 IALHQGQVL
+526 IAFHQGQVL
-535 LDDDPRTVF
+535 LDDGPRTVF
-544 GREEDLALTHVEP
+544 GREEDLARTHVEP
-557 PAVTRLGKLLGL
+557 PAVTRLGYLLGL

-575 PEELVADFAP
+575 PEELLAVFAP

>member
-1 LRSPSYSWHSR
+1 MADS
-12 GLAMS
+12 AVS
-17 LIEIEDLTFSYTSQ
+17 LIEIEDLTFSYASQ
-31 RQEPALRNLSCS
+31 QQEPALRNLGCT
-43 IEQGSFVGITGLADA
+43 IEQGSFVGITGLAEA

-82 VSVAATDTRETTI
+82 VSVAGTDTRETTI
-95 GELAERVG
+95 GELAQRVG

-130 MGLAREEIRL
+130 MGMAREEIRL

-207 HSTGNTLIVV
+207 HGRGNTLIVV

-231 IVIDRGEIKWD
+231 IVIDNGEIKWD
-242 GEPREV
+242 AEPRKV
-248 LLDAA
+248 LLEAA

-258 ILIPDVLQIS
+258 ILIPDVLEIS
-268 RKLREA
+268 RKLRAA

-279 NSPVPLTVVQ
+279 SSPVPLTVEQ
-289 AAKELS
+289 AAEDLS
-295 SIDTPGSAAQTIA
+295 SINTPGSVAKTITA
-308 SDRTSR
+308 DSPSR
-314 RSKEKRSN
+314 HSKVESSN

-336 VSAIRGISLSLD
+336 VSAIRGVSLSLD
-348 EGCVCIVGQNGSG
+348 EGCVCIVGQNGAG

-372 LKPTRGHVLVRGK
+372 LKPTQGRVLVRGK

-404 NPDDQLFRSTV
+404 NPDDQLFRSSV
-415 EEEVRFGPD
+415 EEEVRFGPE
-424 NVGASP
+424 NVGASS
-430 EESKRL
+430 EEVKRL
-436 VTSAMEL
+436 ISSAMDL

-481 EPSGGQDA
+481 EPTGGQDA
-489 EGIDLLGH
+489 EGIDLLGQ
-497 LVGHLVE
+497 LVGHLV
-504 QGKLVIVVTH
+504 QQRKLVLVVTH
-514 DVKFAARQADRV
+514 DVKFAARHADRV

-544 GREEDLALTHVEP
+544 GREEALARTHVEP

-569 DETLLL
+569 DETVLT
-575 PEELVADFAP
+575 PEELLAVFAP

>member
-1 LRSPSYSWHSR
+1 MADS
-12 GLAMS
+12 AVS
-17 LIEIEDLTFSYTSQ
+17 LIEIEDLTFSYSTQ
-31 RQEPALRNLSCS
+31 QHEPALRNLSCS
-43 IEQGSFVGITGLADA
+43 IEQGSFVGITGLAEA

-66 IAGYIPHFFHG
+66 IAGYIPHFFQG

-82 VSVAATDTRETTI
+82 VNVAGKDTTETTI
-95 GELAERVG
+95 GELAEWVG

-130 MGLAREEIRL
+130 MGLAREQIRL
-140 RAEKSLSQVGMGDL
+140 RAEKSLTQVGMEDL

-171 LASILAV
+171 LASIIAV

-195 GVEEVFDVITDM
+195 GVEEVFDVISDM
-207 HSTGNTLIVV
+207 HTRGNTLIVV
-217 SQDLDHLAIRADRL
+217 SQDLDHLAIRSDRL
-231 IVIDRGEIKWD
+231 MVIDKGEIKWD

-248 LLDAA
+248 LLEAA

-258 ILIPDVLQIS
+258 ILIPDVLEIS
-268 RKLREA
+268 RKLRAA

-279 NSPVPLTVVQ
+279 NPPLPLTVEQ
-289 AAKELS
+289 AANELS
-295 SIDTPGSAAQTIA
+295 SIDTPGSAETIA
-308 SDRTSR
+308 AGRTSR
-314 RSKEKRSN
+314 HSKVESSKEL
-322 EIVFEDVHFDYPTG
+322 VFEDVHYDYPTG
-336 VSAIRGISLSLD
+336 VSAIRGVSLSLD
-348 EGCVCIVGQNGSG
+348 EGCVCIVGQNGAG
-361 KTTFARHLNGL
+361 KTTFAKHLNGL
-372 LKPTRGHVLVRGK
+372 LRPTRGRVLVRGK

-424 NVGASP
+424 NVGAGP
-430 EESKRL
+430 EEAKRM
-436 VTSAMEL
+436 VAFAMDL

-448 VREKKPHDL
+448 VPEKKPHDL

-481 EPSGGQDA
+481 EPTGGQDA
-489 EGIDLLGH
+489 EGIELLGQ
-497 LVGHLVE
+497 LVGQLVQ
-504 QGKLVIVVTH
+504 QGKLVVVVTH
-514 DVKFAARQADRV
+514 DVMFAARHADRV
-526 IALHQGQVL
+526 IALYQGRVL

-544 GREEDLALTHVEP
+544 GREETLARTHVEP

-569 DETLLL
+569 EETLLS
-575 PEELVADFAP
+575 PEELLAVFAP